1 MERQHQ
7 ELGGRF
13 WRGEALLK
21 LQNQLYQVFIE
32 TYRELGAFIISGCNV
47 SAGSSGGLYDI
58 SAGYVFVDNDICIF
72 EGAIDTTGPVYLNK
86 QEVLTSNELYNDG
99 ISKPTEKHVKA
110 VIGTDSLPYIEIALN
125 NTTRRLPQAIAPIS
139 DSLSLISSTVYASAT
154 AVSNCYG
161 SAWVKVP
168 EILNNTATP
177 LVGIQDV
184 WYKKT
189 GQLIIMDVQIL
200 QLDNAGPWTWQLP
213 AGYFPTRTVKFKL
226 KNALSD
232 YVLTIDTGGLV
243 LVSGAG
249 NISITP
255 QEHVMFSL

>member
-1 MERQHQ
+1 
-7 ELGGRF
+7 
-13 WRGEALLK
+13 
-21 LQNQLYQVFIE
+21 
-32 TYRELGAFIISGCNV
+32 
-47 SAGSSGGLYDI
+47 
-58 SAGYVFVDNDICIF
+58 
-72 EGAIDTTGPVYLNK
+72 
-86 QEVLTSNELYNDG
+86 
-99 ISKPTEKHVKA
+99 
-110 VIGTDSLPYIEIALN
+110 
-125 NTTRRLPQAIAPIS
+125 
-139 DSLSLISSTVYASAT
+139 
-154 AVSNCYG
+154 
-161 SAWVKVP
+161 VP